1 MDVEVKD
8 CWTCRHCTCDRV
20 VVKGCTEWVSG
31 RRYPLFNKQCDVCG
45 GTKFPVS
52 TIRTATASEMDDP
65 TADHIDVDICTACAF
80 QAMVTFLN
88 TAPADQAAAL
98 MSTIKQARGL

>member
-8 CWTCRHCTCDRV
+8 CRTCQHCTCDCV
-20 VVKGCTEWVSG
+20 VVKGCTEWSSG

-45 GTKFPVS
+45 GTTFPVS
-52 TIRTATASEMDDP
+52 TIRTATTAEMDDP

-98 MSTIKQARGL
+98 MSTVKQARGL

>member
-8 CWTCRHCTCDRV
+8 CRTCQHCTCDCV
-20 VVKGCTEWVSG
+20 VVKGCTRWVSG

-45 GTKFPVS
+45 GTTFPVS
-52 TIRTATASEMDDP
+52 TIRTAPTAEMDDP
-65 TADHIDVDICTACAF
+65 TADHIDVDICTVCAF
-80 QAMVTFLN
+80 QEMVTFLN
-88 TAPADQAAAL
+88 TAPSDQAEAL